1 MPLDVDSEKLL
12 DWIGLSKKLKMT
24 NENIVKNLQ
33 VILTN
38 TRFETNA
45 GLQKRGESIQTTVQ
59 TSPEPIVYLPE
70 ISAQPEVPQVAAAA
84 QVTAAEVPQ
93 VTAAEV
99 PQVAAAAQVAA
110 AVQVTAAEVP
120 QVAAAAQVTAAEV
133 PQVTA
138 EEQFGSLSYIQFTIL
153 KTMGEATKEYNL
165 KAFARQVNLN
175 SNQTIQQVQELTKK
189 GFLQRIGNGY
199 GITEKGKAFISARA
213 RYESENPDN
222 QEREKTATDEKKRKK
237 GVFSFS
243 SQR

>member
-70 ISAQPEVPQVAAAA
+70 ISAQPEVPQV
-84 QVTAAEVPQ
+84 T
-93 VTAAEV
+93 
-99 PQVAAAAQVAA
+99 
-110 AVQVTAAEVP
+110 
-120 QVAAAAQVTAAEV
+120 AAAQVTAAEV

-138 EEQFGSLSYIQFTIL
+138 EQQFGSLSDIQFTIL

-222 QEREKTATDEKKRKK
+222 QEKEKTATDEKKRKK
-237 GVFSFS
+237 GVFSFA

>member
-1 MPLDVDSEKLL
+1 MPADVDSEKLL
-12 DWIGLSKKLKMT
+12 YWIGLSKKLKMT

-93 VTAAEV
+93 VA
-99 PQVAAAAQVAA
+99 
-110 AVQVTAAEVP
+110 AAEVP

>member
-38 TRFETNA
+38 TKFETNA
-45 GLQKRGESIQTTVQ
+45 GIQKRESIQTTVQ
-59 TSPEPIVYLPE
+59 TYPEPIVYLPE
-70 ISAQPEVPQVAAAA
+70 ISAQPEVPQVAAAS
-84 QVTAAEVPQ
+84 
-93 VTAAEV
+93 
-99 PQVAAAAQVAA
+99 
-110 AVQVTAAEVP
+110 
-120 QVAAAAQVTAAEV
+120 V

-138 EEQFGSLSYIQFTIL
+138 ERQFGSLSYIQFTIL
-153 KTMGEATKEYNL
+153 KTMSEATKEYNL
-165 KAFARQVNLN
+165 KTFARQVNLN
-175 SNQTIQQVQELTKK
+175 SNQTIQQVQELAKK
-189 GFLQRIGNGY
+189 GFLQKIGNGY

-213 RYESENPDN
+213 RDNSENPYK
-222 QEREKTATDEKKRKK
+222 QEKEKSATDEKKRKK

>member
-1 MPLDVDSEKLL
+1 MPSDVDSEKLL

-70 ISAQPEVPQVAAAA
+70 ISAQPEVPQV
-84 QVTAAEVPQ
+84 T
-93 VTAAEV
+93 
-99 PQVAAAAQVAA
+99 
-110 AVQVTAAEVP
+110 
-120 QVAAAAQVTAAEV
+120 AAAQVTAAEV

-138 EEQFGSLSYIQFTIL
+138 EQQFGSLSDIQFTIL

-222 QEREKTATDEKKRKK
+222 QEKEKTATDEKKRKK

>member
-84 QVTAAEVPQ
+84 QVTAAE
-93 VTAAEV
+93 A
-99 PQVAAAAQVAA
+99 PQVA
-110 AVQVTAAEVP
+110 AAEVP

>member
-84 QVTAAEVPQ
+84 QVTAAE
-93 VTAAEV
+93 A
-99 PQVAAAAQVAA
+99 
-110 AVQVTAAEVP
+110 P

>member
-93 VTAAEV
+93 VA
-99 PQVAAAAQVAA
+99 
-110 AVQVTAAEVP
+110 AAEVP